1 MRHFADELG
10 ILQHDLLVMGN
21 VVARSIHRSISCL
34 LEGSENDGRQ
44 VIEDEIRVNQMQI
57 ELDDFVATLMAR
69 NQPVARDMRLLIS
82 VLKINSDLERMGDL
96 AVNIAQRSLTLLHES
111 VPETVHLIRKM
122 AEVSEE
128 MVRLSLDAFVQKN
141 ASLAFELLKND
152 DEVDRLRDAIYVEVT
167 DAMHR
172 DSANIHIGLGLMSV
186 ARNLERIAD
195 HATNIAEDVIFV
207 VHGADVRHHRETG
220 AET

>member
-152 DEVDRLRDAIYVEVT
+152 DEVDAGSL
-167 DAMHR
+167 
-172 DSANIHIGLGLMSV
+172 IGR
-186 ARNLERIAD
+186 AIAD
-195 HATNIAEDVIFV
+195 AHPAVVPVKDDAKPVDRWDRAFNKLDNDAE
-207 VHGADVRHHRETG
+207 GSWRTA
-220 AET
+220 